1 VTLKIVALD
10 ENSEKTFWNHVNQDP
25 LHYYFFIVD
34 WQQRRDQTEILLAME
49 TDKVEGMALLYTDYI
64 VQLRGGRN
72 AVESLVKHVNLDQ
85 IELQAPMDCEDIIL
99 RKYQPLSPRSKHE
112 LVLMRLSKGDET
124 LQFTEMPVR
133 LGVEDAERVVEIMA
147 EADREWWSEL
157 TSETQRKALETGFWL
172 GVKQEGKLVSVGG
185 TRFFDLVSNIST
197 VATDEQY
204 RNRGYATSIVSGL
217 VQEIFKHS
225 PTAIIHVMR
234 DNGPAVKAYSKV
246 GFKPYKHYLLMR
258 AERIK
263 T

>member
-1 VTLKIVALD
+1 MKVVALD
-10 ENSEKTFWNHVNQDP
+10 ESLEKTFWNYVNQDP

-34 WQQRRDQTEILLAME
+34 WQQRRDRTEILLAIE
-49 TDKVEGMALLYTDYI
+49 ANKVEGMALLYADYI
-64 VQLRGGRN
+64 VQLRGSRRT
-72 AVESLVKHVNLDQ
+72 VESLVNHVNLDE
-85 IELQAPMDCEDIIL
+85 IELQAPLECKDIIL
-99 RKYQPLSPRSKHE
+99 RKYRPLSPRSQHE
-112 LVLMRLSKGDET
+112 LVLMRLDKGNEN
-124 LQFTEMPVR
+124 LQFTETPMR
-133 LGVEDAERVVEIMA
+133 LGIEDAERVVEIMA
-147 EADREWWSEL
+147 EADREWWGEL

-185 TRFFDLVSNIST
+185 TRFFDQASNIST
-197 VATDEQY
+197 VATDEHY

-217 VQEIFKHS
+217 VQEILRHS
-225 PTAIIHVMR
+225 PIAIIHVMR